1 MKSIQKT
8 NSAKFLNLFGIIAI
22 MLATT
27 PWTRAA
33 DDEII
38 NKMTV
43 GKIEKIMKS
52 FTDVKNFKE
61 LENNL
66 YVFEI
71 LGGKVVL
78 HNGLESLQLL
88 SIYSERVTIS
98 RLNEWNRERKFT
110 RAYLD
115 ANDNPCLDHT
125 IELTGGVTEKNV
137 KEWISTYVVH
147 LKEFKKHLAE

>member
-1 MKSIQKT
+1 M
-8 NSAKFLNLFGIIAI
+8 
-22 MLATT
+22 
-27 PWTRAA
+27 
-33 DDEII
+33 
-38 NKMTV
+38 
-43 GKIEKIMKS
+43 
-52 FTDVKNFKE
+52 
-61 LENNL
+61 ENNL

-78 HNGLESLQLL
+78 HNGIESLQLL
-88 SIYSERVTIS
+88 SIHSERVTLS

-110 RAYLD
+110 KAYLD
-115 ANDNPCLDHT
+115 ANDNPCLDHA

>member
-1 MKSIQKT
+1 MKSIQKG
-8 NSAKFLNLFGIIAI
+8 NSTKFLNLYAIIVLF
-22 MLATT
+22 LATT
-27 PWTRAA
+27 SWTRAA
-33 DDEII
+33 DNEVIT
-38 NKMTV
+38 KMTV
-43 GKIEKIMKS
+43 AKIEKIMKS

-71 LGGKVVL
+71 LGMKVVL

-88 SIYSERVTIS
+88 SIHSERVTIS

-110 RAYLD
+110 KAYLD
-115 ANDNPCLDHT
+115 ANENPCLDHA

-137 KEWISTYVVH
+137 KEWVSTYVAH